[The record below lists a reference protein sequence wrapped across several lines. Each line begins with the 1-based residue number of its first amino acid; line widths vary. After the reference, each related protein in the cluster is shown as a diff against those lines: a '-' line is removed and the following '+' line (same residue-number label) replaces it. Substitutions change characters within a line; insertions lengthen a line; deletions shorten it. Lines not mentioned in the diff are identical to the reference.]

1 MHILRGIFIIEGAT
15 LNRGLNR
22 ALGSLL
28 AGVLAIVI
36 TQIALSSGTIAEP
49 YIIGISIFLIGTLCK
64 LSKYNANKFG
74 W

>member
-1 MHILRGIFIIEGAT
+1 MNIQVHILRGIFIIEGAT

-28 AGVLAIVI
+28 AGVLAVVI

-49 YIIGISIFLIGTLCK
+49 YIIGISIFLIGTSLK
-64 LSKYNANKFG
+64 L
-74 W
+74 